1 MPPGTP
7 LVVVS
12 LCPGRHLYSQY
23 SSRHLC
29 FGVPVC
35 TFSLSVEVVIYIPCV
50 PASRS
55 SFVSRVSRSVIS
67 LRTIPVSRSSFIYLP
82 CTPVVPFVV
91 VSLCPGRHLYSLC
104 PGVPVCNFSLRFP
117 VVIYI
122 PCIPVSRSSFVS
134 RSVISSVDK
143 HDVSRQTISWRIQL
157 IPYNDVSRHTWSH
170 STDTQTT
177 YFYIYRYIAV
187 GGGGLGAASRP
198 QASRARKSLHVILVT
213 CHCSCVPVSHLW
225 IEIDINIYIFWTT

>member
-1 MPPGTP
+1 MSRCP
-7 LVVVS
+7 S
-12 LCPGRHLYSQY
+12 LYFLFECRGRHLYS
-23 SSRHLC
+23 LC
-29 FGVPVC
+29 P
-35 TFSLSVEVVIYIPCV
+35 SIPVVICFP
-50 PASRS
+50 
-55 SFVSRVSRSVIS
+55 VSRSVIS

-157 IPYNDVSRHTWSH
+157 NPYNDVSRHTWSH

-187 GGGGLGAASRP
+187 GGGLGGASRP
-198 QASRARKSLHVILVT
+198 QAPRARKSLHAILVT

>member
-1 MPPGTP
+1 MSRCP
-7 LVVVS
+7 S
-12 LCPGRHLYSQY
+12 LYFLFECRGRHLYS
-23 SSRHLC
+23 LC
-29 FGVPVC
+29 P
-35 TFSLSVEVVIYIPCV
+35 SIPVVICFP
-50 PASRS
+50 
-55 SFVSRVSRSVIS
+55 VSRSVIS

-157 IPYNDVSRHTWSH
+157 NPYNDVSRHTWSH

-187 GGGGLGAASRP
+187 GGGGGLGGASRP
-198 QASRARKSLHVILVT
+198 QAPRARKSLHAILVT

>member
-1 MPPGTP
+1 MQHKIVHGKSNPYSDHIPDYSNDCPLALLMLIANQTFPVSPSSFIYPPVPPGTP

-23 SSRHLC
+23 SGRHLC
-29 FGVPVC
+29 PDVPVC
-35 TFSLSVEVVIYIPCV
+35 TFSLSVEVVVILYSLYPLRPSIPVVICF
-50 PASRS
+50 P
-55 SFVSRVSRSVIS
+55 VSRSVIS

-104 PGVPVCNFSLRFP
+104 PRVPVCNFSLRFP

-122 PCIPVSRSSFVS
+122 PCIPVSRSSFMS

-143 HDVSRQTISWRIQL
+143 HDVSRQTIS
-157 IPYNDVSRHTWSH
+157 
-170 STDTQTT
+170 
-177 YFYIYRYIAV
+177 
-187 GGGGLGAASRP
+187 
-198 QASRARKSLHVILVT
+198 
-213 CHCSCVPVSHLW
+213 
-225 IEIDINIYIFWTT
+225 